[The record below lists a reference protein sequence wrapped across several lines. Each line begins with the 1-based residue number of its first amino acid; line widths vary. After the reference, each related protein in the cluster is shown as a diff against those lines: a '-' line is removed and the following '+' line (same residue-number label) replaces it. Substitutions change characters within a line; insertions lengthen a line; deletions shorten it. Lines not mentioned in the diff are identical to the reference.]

1 MVKPI
6 KQRIEE
12 VIDSYN
18 SGETFFTRD
27 FKGRAYDIMGRYTP
41 CNNSIGLRLKASPKV
56 VRIGK
61 QTWRRI

>member
-27 FKGRAYDIMGRYTP
+27 FKEEHTIAWVNIHPVTTP
-41 CNNSIGLRLKASPKV
+41 LGSFESYPKV

-61 QTWRRI
+61 QTEAI